1 MSSALLREKARLLLS
16 EASPADLK
24 SPQAIEAYLDRSSHS
39 WTYGGNTSC
48 VEVELDNQTFILDAG
63 TGLRSLG
70 LKMKEDGRDLSHQ
83 LHFFFTHFHW
93 DHICGFP
100 YFGPI
105 YIPNRQIDVWS
116 GRSDALRLLQT
127 TSKCQGVAQTV
138 QPHCAPQGQC
148 QLQNDH
154 QIVLD
159 KPRGK

>member
-1 MSSALLREKARLLLS
+1 MRVKMWGVRGSLATPMSSALLREKARLLLS
-16 EASPADLK
+16 EATPGDLK

-70 LKMKEDGRDLSHQ
+70 LKLKEDGRDLRHQ

-105 YIPNRQIDVWS
+105 YIPNRQIDV
-116 GRSDALRLLQT
+116 
-127 TSKCQGVAQTV
+127 VV
-138 QPHCAPQGQC
+138 
-148 QLQNDH
+148 
-154 QIVLD
+154 II
-159 KPRGK
+159 